1 MVEMKKL
8 KTLSLLVLSLVVG
21 LLPTY
26 AQAASPRLWVNG
38 RYITGDVA
46 PIVRNNRTLVPMRQV
61 SEALG
66 LDVEW
71 NQEAQQALVTID
83 DVVYTFMPDKPYYGA
98 GDSKVDM
105 DTTTVVYNNRIF
117 LPLRVIAEATGSKV
131 SWDQTSYTAVV
142 GEGYIPGE
150 ATVSNNTFEEV
161 VVERV
166 IDGDTIV
173 VSGGQKVR
181 LILVDTPETK
191 HPTKGVEY
199 FGKEASEFTRNN
211 LEGKTVYLEKDVSET
226 DKYGRLLR
234 YVWIARPSSDNPT
247 KTEIG
252 NMCFNAALLSG
263 GYARLATFPP
273 DVKYVDFFR
282 TLENQARQSNAGL
295 WGNGGAAPEA
305 TKPTPQKPV
314 AKPKASAPT
323 KTYNSNPINA
333 PYIGNSNTGKFHK
346 RGCRSVQK
354 MSPHNMVGF
363 SSRSAAI
370 GQGYSPCGR
379 CHP

>member
-1 MVEMKKL
+1 MVKMKKL
-8 KTLSLLVLSLVVG
+8 KTLSLLILSLVVG
-21 LLPTY
+21 LLPSY
-26 AQAASPRLWVNG
+26 AQAAAPKLWVNG
-38 RYITGDVA
+38 KYVTGDVA
-46 PIVRNNRTLVPMRQV
+46 PIVRNNRVLVPLRQAV
-61 SEALG
+61 EALD
-66 LDVEW
+66 LDITW
-71 NQEAQQALVTID
+71 DQEKQVAYLRID
-83 DVVYTFMPDKPYYGA
+83 EDLTYTFIPGKNYYLYA
-98 GDSKVDM
+98 GLKTDM
-105 DTTTVVYNNRIF
+105 DTTTVAENNRIF
-117 LPLRVIAEATGSKV
+117 LPIRLLAEVTYQEIN
-131 SWDQTSYTAVV
+131 WDQENFTVV
-142 GEGYIPGE
+142 IGEGYTKP
-150 ATVSNNTFEEV
+150 VVKNTFEEAKV
-161 VVERV
+161 SRV
-166 IDGDTIV
+166 IDGDTIQLED
-173 VSGGQKVR
+173 GRKVR

-191 HPTKGVEY
+191 HPKKGVEY

-282 TLENQARQSNAGL
+282 TLESQARQGDAGL
-295 WGNGGAAPEA
+295 WAGGTVPEA
-305 TKPTPQKPV
+305 TKSTPQKPV
-314 AKPKASAPT
+314 AKPKVSAPT
-323 KTYNSNPINA
+323 NTYNSNPINA
-333 PYIGNSNTGKFHK
+333 PYIGNSNSGKFHK

-354 MSPHNMVGF
+354 MSPNNMVGF
-363 SSRSAAI
+363 SSRNEAI

>member
-38 RYITGDVA
+38 KYITGDVA

-66 LDVEW
+66 LGIEW

-83 DVVYTFMPDKPYYGA
+83 DVVYAFMPDKPYYGA

-142 GEGYIPGE
+142 GEGYVPAE
-150 ATVSNNTFEEV
+150 APTQSSNTFEEV

-166 IDGDTIV
+166 VDGDTIV

-191 HPTKGVEY
+191 HPKKGVEY
-199 FGKEASEFTRNN
+199 FGKEASAYTTSQ
-211 LEGKTVYLEKDVSET
+211 LTGKTVYLQKDVSET
-226 DKYGRLLR
+226 DRYGRLLR
-234 YVWIARPSSDNPT
+234 YVWIARPSSNNPSND
-247 KTEIG
+247 EVASL
-252 NMCFNAALLSG
+252 CFNATLIKN
-263 GYARLATFPP
+263 GYGKLATFPP
-273 DVKYVDFFR
+273 DIKYVDLFKS
-282 TLENQARQSNAGL
+282 LERQARQANTGL
-295 WGNGGAAPEA
+295 WAGGTAPEA
-305 TKPTPQKPV
+305 PKPTPQKPV

-333 PYIGNSNTGKFHK
+333 PYIGNSNSGKFHK

-363 SSRSAAI
+363 SSRNEAI